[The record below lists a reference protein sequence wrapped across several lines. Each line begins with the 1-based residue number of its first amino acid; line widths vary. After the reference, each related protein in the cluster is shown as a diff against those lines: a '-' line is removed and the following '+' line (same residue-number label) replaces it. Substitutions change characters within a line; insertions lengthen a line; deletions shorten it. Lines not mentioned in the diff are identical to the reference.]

1 MNSLNPATQTKAQT
15 AAPYEVCNVYFIEA
29 NQPNPKPSNLNPEFG
44 AVCPQATF
52 EPFSNR
58 IA

>member
-15 AAPYEVCNVYFIEA
+15 AAPYEVYKVYFIAA
-29 NQPNPKPSNLNPEFG
+29 NQPNLDPSNLNPDFG

-52 EPFSNR
+52 EPFSK
-58 IA
+58 

>member
-1 MNSLNPATQTKAQT
+1 MMNSLNPATQAKAQT
-15 AAPYEVCNVYFIEA
+15 AAPYEVYFLA
-29 NQPNPKPSNLNPEFG
+29 SNQPNPEPSNLNPEFG

>member
-29 NQPNPKPSNLNPEFG
+29 NQPNPKPSNLNPKFG

-52 EPFSNR
+52 EPFSK
-58 IA
+58 